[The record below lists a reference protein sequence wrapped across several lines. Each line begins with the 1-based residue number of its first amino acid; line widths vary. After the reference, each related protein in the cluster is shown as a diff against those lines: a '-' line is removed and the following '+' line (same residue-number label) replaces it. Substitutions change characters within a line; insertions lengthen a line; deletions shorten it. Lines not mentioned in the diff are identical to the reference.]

1 MYLSYP
7 IVDVLGASPTSGW
20 CFLHP
25 MLRCQELNGSDSVP
39 FQESHKKS
47 TVSQQALTSSLLKNK
62 YLCKLREEDSKN
74 LLPKAQ
80 MSHMTQTKIK
90 STNSQMKFPSPEAAV
105 LRGRYEK
112 ELTSRLLSPLW

>member
-1 MYLSYP
+1 MAQTLCPFKSHTKK
-7 IVDVLGASPTSGW
+7 VRSHSRH
-20 CFLHP
+20 LH
-25 MLRCQELNGSDSVP
+25 LL
-39 FQESHKKS
+39 F
-47 TVSQQALTSSLLKNK
+47 LKNK

-105 LRGRYEK
+105 LRGRCVK
-112 ELTSRLLSPLW
+112 ELIVLPAPQSPLVIRSSM